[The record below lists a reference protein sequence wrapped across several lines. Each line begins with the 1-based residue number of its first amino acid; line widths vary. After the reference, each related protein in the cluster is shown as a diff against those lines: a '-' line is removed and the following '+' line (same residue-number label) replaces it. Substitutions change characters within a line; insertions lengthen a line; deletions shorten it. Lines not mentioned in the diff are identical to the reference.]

1 MEKEMLTDPLA
12 VFNQL
17 YKEMDEIY
25 HQYARDHGISDTALW
40 LLYSL
45 DTGDGPCTQREICT
59 EWHYPPQTLN
69 SALKTLEKKGLV
81 ALEPVYGNQKNKQV
95 ILTKQ
100 GQAVAGQVIR
110 PLIHAERQSFQ
121 ALSEDEKE
129 TLLALT
135 QKYVELLRSKIQEV

>member
-45 DTGDGPCTQREICT
+45 DTGDGPYTQREICA

-100 GQAVAGQVIR
+100 GQAVASQVIR